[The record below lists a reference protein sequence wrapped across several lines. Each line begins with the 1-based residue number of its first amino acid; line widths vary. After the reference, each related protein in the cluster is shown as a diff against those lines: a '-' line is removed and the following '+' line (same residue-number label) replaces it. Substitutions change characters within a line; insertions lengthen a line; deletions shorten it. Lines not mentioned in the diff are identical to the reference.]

1 MQVYAVLYS
10 GEGNFLM
17 GHKPDS
23 GYFFHNSNGIGGKTY
38 PDGVVLNGAGKSAL
52 PGGKL
57 EGSDTVK
64 GAQKEFQE
72 ECGAMI
78 SFSSSAL
85 IIDKETYPLRAT
97 DVWKPISTGY
107 CAAFFKVDDKDLS
120 EIAYIIQETN
130 LLQARTVMV
139 KIVSG
144 EITDYATISSSY
156 PYCPV
161 DNELEK
167 AEIWNLKTD
176 AEQIAALGKDEDTDW
191 YCAILDQ
198 LKKIIGK

>member
-17 GHKPDS
+17 GHKPDN
-23 GYFFHNSNGIGGKTY
+23 GYFFHNSSGVGGEVY
-38 PDGVVLNGAGKSAL
+38 PDGVVLNGAGKSVL

-57 EGSDTVK
+57 EGGDVVK

-72 ECGAMI
+72 ECGAKI
-78 SFSSSAL
+78 SFSSSVL
-85 IIDKETYPLRAT
+85 TIDKETYPLRAT
-97 DVWKPISTGY
+97 DVWKPIAAGY
-107 CAAFFKVDDKDLS
+107 CAAFFKVDDKNLN

-130 LLQARTVMV
+130 LLAARTVMA

-144 EITDYATISSSY
+144 EITDYTTISPSY

-167 AEIWNLKTD
+167 AEIWNLQAD

-191 YCAILDQ
+191 YCAILGQ

>member
-1 MQVYAVLYS
+1 
-10 GEGNFLM
+10 M

-23 GYFFHNSNGIGGKTY
+23 GYFFHNSNGVGGTVY
-38 PDGVVLNGAGKSAL
+38 PDGVVLNGAEKSAL

-57 EGSDTVK
+57 EGGDTVK

-72 ECGAMI
+72 ECGAKI

-85 IIDKETYPLRAT
+85 IIDQETYPLRAT
-97 DVWKPISTGY
+97 EVWKPIATGY
-107 CAAFFKVDDKDLS
+107 CAAFFKVDDKDLA
-120 EIAYIIQETN
+120 EIAYVIQETN

-144 EITDYATISSSY
+144 DITDYATIPSSY

-167 AEIWNLKTD
+167 AELWNLTTD
-176 AEQIAALGKDEDTDW
+176 AKQIAALGKDEDTDW
-191 YCAILDQ
+191 YCAILGQ
-198 LKKIIGK
+198 LKNIIGK